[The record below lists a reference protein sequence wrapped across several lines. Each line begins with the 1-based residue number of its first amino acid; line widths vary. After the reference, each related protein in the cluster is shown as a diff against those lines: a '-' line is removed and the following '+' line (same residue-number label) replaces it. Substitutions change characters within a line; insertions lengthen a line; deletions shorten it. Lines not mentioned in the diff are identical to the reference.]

1 VDYNQ
6 PTTYVQANAYML
18 QAVIAWVNTQKT
30 AAGSTSKNVVLGIS
44 MGGLVARYAL
54 ADMEDRNVQH
64 DTKLMITHDTPHQGA
79 NIPPSFQAFFRQI
92 GDLEITLPNSIGP
105 IPIPGLGKVK
115 ITSII
120 DGFDIDEGQEALTD
134 QLDML
139 DSDAA
144 RQMLINYVD
153 INGNGDLFYD
163 NSAHQTFMQD
173 LRAQGMSGSNG
184 YPSRWGISNVVISNG
199 SECGGDQGYAAGSP
213 LVSVN
218 DKQFIPYHIALLGS
232 LASATFSFYSKFGLF
247 GLGLLSTRTHITTD
261 FQLKSVPNQQVAQVY
276 YGRLGIKRKILFL
289 ININQSITEKSL
301 NSTASML
308 PYDNAAGGN
317 TNLDQFVDDDLPIAI
332 SIAQPFFSFIPTT
345 SSLDIGGNPSAINST
360 DLYSSFL
367 NFHKQ
372 YWFETLVKFN
382 IAGFVYVNLLFVFF
396 GTEVFICFWYY

>member
-1 VDYNQ
+1 
-6 PTTYVQANAYML
+6 M
-18 QAVIAWVNTQKT
+18 
-30 AAGSTSKNVVLGIS
+30 
-44 MGGLVARYAL
+44 
-54 ADMEDRNVQH
+54 
-64 DTKLMITHDTPHQGA
+64 
-79 NIPPSFQAFFRQI
+79 
-92 GDLEITLPNSIGP
+92 EITLPNSIGP

-218 DKQFIPYHIALLGS
+218 GKQFIPYHIALLGS
-232 LASATFSFYSKFGLF
+232 LASATFSFYS
-247 GLGLLSTRTHITTD
+247 
-261 FQLKSVPNQQVAQVY
+261 
-276 YGRLGIKRKILFL
+276 
-289 ININQSITEKSL
+289 
-301 NSTASML
+301 
-308 PYDNAAGGN
+308 
-317 TNLDQFVDDDLPIAI
+317 
-332 SIAQPFFSFIPTT
+332 
-345 SSLDIGGNPSAINST
+345 
-360 DLYSSFL
+360 
-367 NFHKQ
+367 
-372 YWFETLVKFN
+372 
-382 IAGFVYVNLLFVFF
+382 
-396 GTEVFICFWYY
+396 

>member
-173 LRAQGMSGSNG
+173 LRAQGMSASNG

-218 DKQFIPYHIALLGS
+218 DKQFIPYHIA
-232 LASATFSFYSKFGLF
+232 
-247 GLGLLSTRTHITTD
+247 
-261 FQLKSVPNQQVAQVY
+261 
-276 YGRLGIKRKILFL
+276 
-289 ININQSITEKSL
+289 
-301 NSTASML
+301 
-308 PYDNAAGGN
+308 
-317 TNLDQFVDDDLPIAI
+317 
-332 SIAQPFFSFIPTT
+332 
-345 SSLDIGGNPSAINST
+345 
-360 DLYSSFL
+360 
-367 NFHKQ
+367 
-372 YWFETLVKFN
+372 W
-382 IAGFVYVNLLFVFF
+382 
-396 GTEVFICFWYY
+396 